1 MSRRSADDPTLHGV
15 LLVDKPAGPTSHD
28 VVAWV
33 RWVLGVSRV
42 GHAGTLDPAATGLL
56 VVGVGAATKLAPY
69 LTGQDKRYRACFV
82 LGASTT
88 TADAEGD
95 VVESAACPAD
105 LEARVPAAL
114 AALADV
120 RALPPPAFSA
130 IHVDGQRAHV
140 LARAGQAP
148 ALEERPMS
156 VLALE
161 PGPVRRRGDRVEVEA
176 ELLVSKGTYVRSLA
190 EALGRSLGVPA
201 HLGALHRTHS
211 GALGLDHP
219 RALTGLV
226 AERVRLEPRPGARAR
241 RSAGPTAEPRA
252 AEPAPADAEAPGP
265 LRWRLR
271 LPDASPQAA
280 ADASAVTVP
289 PSQAAPSELSG
300 PLWASRAAWAD
311 VLRARLLPP
320 AAAVPMPVLHTTDDA
335 SGRRALARLA
345 AGQTL
350 AMPDPGLSPAP
361 ATGSPEG
368 ERVAV
373 ASADG
378 GALVVAWCD
387 PGGTR
392 LRPERVVVPPAAN
405 P

>member
-1 MSRRSADDPTLHGV
+1 MSRRSADDPSLHGV

-28 VVAWV
+28 VVGFI
-33 RWVLGVSRV
+33 RWVLGVQRV

-69 LTGQDKRYRACFV
+69 LTGQDKRYHARFV

-88 TADAEGD
+88 TADAEGEILEQ
-95 VVESAACPAD
+95 VPCPGD

-148 ALEERPMS
+148 VLDERPMT
-156 VLALE
+156 VLALR
-161 PGPVRRRGDRVEVEA
+161 PGPVQRRGDRVEVEA
-176 ELLVSKGTYVRSLA
+176 DLLVSKGTYVRSLA

-226 AERVRLEPRPGARAR
+226 AERVRVEPRPATRAR
-241 RSAGPTAEPRA
+241 RAPKPTEDPRA
-252 AEPAPADAEAPGP
+252 REPAPGDARAEGA

-271 LPDASPQAA
+271 LPTPDDAPREPS
-280 ADASAVTVP
+280 SA
-289 PSQAAPSELSG
+289 
-300 PLWASRAAWAD
+300 PLEPRRAAWAE
-311 VLRARLLPP
+311 VLRAHLLPP
-320 AAAVPMPVLHTTDDA
+320 SAAVPMPVLHATDDA

-350 AMPDPGLSPAP
+350 ALPEPGLPPAP
-361 ATGSPEG
+361 ATAAPEG
-368 ERVAV
+368 QRVAV

-378 GALVVAWCD
+378 GALVVAWLD
-387 PGGTR
+387 PGGAR
-392 LRPERVVVPPAAN
+392 IRPERVVVPPAAH

>member
-1 MSRRSADDPTLHGV
+1 MSHRRRADDPELHGV

-28 VVAWV
+28 VVGWI
-33 RWVLGVSRV
+33 RWVLGVRRV

-69 LTGQDKRYRACFV
+69 LTGQDKRYRARFV

-95 VVESAACPAD
+95 VIDEVPCPAA

-114 AALADV
+114 ADLRAV
-120 RALPPPAFSA
+120 RALPPPAYSA

-148 ALEERPMS
+148 VLEERPME
-156 VLALE
+156 VLELR
-161 PGPVRRRGDRVEVEA
+161 PGPVQRRGDRVEVEA
-176 ELLVSKGTYVRSLA
+176 DLLVSKGTYVRSLA
-190 EALGRSLGVPA
+190 EALGRLLGVPA

-219 RALTGLV
+219 KALTGLV
-226 AERVRLEPRPGARAR
+226 AEQVRLEPRRDG
-241 RSAGPTAEPRA
+241 
-252 AEPAPADAEAPGP
+252 APAP

-271 LPDASPQAA
+271 LPDRDAA
-280 ADASAVTVP
+280 QTGA
-289 PSQAAPSELSG
+289 E
-300 PLWASRAAWAD
+300 
-311 VLRARLLPP
+311 LRARLLAPSD
-320 AAAVPMPVLHTTDDA
+320 AVPMPVLRAADDP

-350 AMPDPGLSPAP
+350 VVPDPGLLGAP
-361 ATGSPEG
+361 RAPVGHPL
-368 ERVAV
+368 VAV
-373 ASADG
+373 TSPDG
-378 GALVVAWCD
+378 AALVVARLD
-387 PGGTR
+387 PGGVR
-392 LRPERVVVPPAAN
+392 LRPERVVVPPPAR